1 MGIHQARQIP
11 VQMLAISVAALLSSS
26 STPSPRL
33 PMQPS
38 TYSRRP
44 SHTLFGRGFFVS
56 AAFIG
61 NAGFD
66 PLRLATAENLVQ
78 LRCAEVKHGRL
89 GMLAALGWPAQEL
102 AALGWPSQESL
113 QPMNMVGLS
122 PSVINSGLEQPGL
135 WVALLAGAAI
145 DAAFELRETQS
156 RMSKGLGFNEYAL
169 DSVAG
174 DVSWD
179 PLGIST
185 DLPVTERF
193 ELQQA
198 EMINGRLAMLMLVAY
213 ALVEKQLDLPVVRLL
228 LP

>member
-66 PLRLATAENLVQ
+66 PLRLATAENLVS
-78 LRCAEVKHGRL
+78 LRSAELKHGRL
-89 GMLAALGWPAQEL
+89 AMLAALGWPAQEYFHPFL
-102 AALGWPSQESL
+102 DTTTF
-113 QPMNMVGLS
+113 S
-122 PSVINSGLEQPGL
+122 PSVMSGGLEQRGL
-135 WVALLAGAAI
+135 WAALA
-145 DAAFELRETQS
+145 
-156 RMSKGLGFNEYAL
+156 
-169 DSVAG
+169 V
-174 DVSWD
+174 
-179 PLGIST
+179 GIAT
-185 DLPVTERF
+185 DMPVTERF